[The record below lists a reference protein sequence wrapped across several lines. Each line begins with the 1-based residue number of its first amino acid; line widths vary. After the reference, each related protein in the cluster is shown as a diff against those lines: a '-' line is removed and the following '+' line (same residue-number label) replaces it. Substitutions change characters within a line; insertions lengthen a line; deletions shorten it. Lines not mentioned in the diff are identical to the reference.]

1 VTITNSGTRPGDQ
14 VVQMYVHHPVSSV
27 VQPVIALRG
36 FKRVHLEPGASTTVS
51 FDVGPDQISI
61 LDGQMKRTVEPGA
74 VDILLGSSSAETSSV
89 RLTIA
94 E

>member
-1 VTITNSGTRPGDQ
+1 
-14 VVQMYVHHPVSSV
+14 MYVHHTISSV

-51 FDVGPDQISI
+51 FEVGPDQLSI
-61 LDGQMKRTVEPGA
+61 LNAQMKKVVEPGA
-74 VDILLGSSSAETSSV
+74 VDILLGSSSAETSAV
-89 RLTIA
+89 RLTIT